1 MKKNGVF
8 VSYSG
13 RHGEKI
19 AEVLQEV
26 SADAFFVAHRS
37 IEVGEEWEK
46 TIWKNL
52 RAASWFMFVVTGD
65 YNDSHYAQQEL
76 GAAMALRKNI
86 VPLLGSGVKPEDMP
100 GFAKKYQAM
109 ALSPGKDAEKQVEAV
124 LEKIAKQQKER
135 ERKKRKARQSKA
147 PEGRRQHKEERQVV
161 AVEPPTIAQQ
171 QEEKRKQ
178 EAAQK
183 EKSNKDALIVGGG
196 LLLLLAFLS
205 SRS

>member
-1 MKKNGVF
+1 MAMVF

-13 RHGEKI
+13 RDGEE
-19 AEVLQEV
+19 AAAMLQEKFGKNT
-26 SADAFFVAHRS
+26 FFVAHRS
-37 IEVGEEWEK
+37 IEAGEEWEK

-52 RAASWFMFVVTGD
+52 RAAPLFAFVVTNE
-65 YNDSHYAQQEL
+65 YNESHYAQQEL
-76 GAAMALRKNI
+76 GAAMALRKDI
-86 VPLLGSGVKPEDMP
+86 VPLLGNGITPEDIP

-109 ALSPGKDAEKQVEAV
+109 ALSPGKGAEKGVEAV
-124 LEKIAKQQKER
+124 LGKIAKQQKEK

-147 PEGRRQHKEERQVV
+147 PEGKRQQKEVRQVV
-161 AVEPPTIAQQ
+161 EVQPLTMAQQ

>member
-52 RAASWFMFVVTGD
+52 RAASWFVFVVTGD
-65 YNDSHYAQQEL
+65 YNLSHYSQQEL

-86 VPLLGSGVKPEDMP
+86 IPLLGSGATPEDMP

-109 ALSPGKDAEKQVEAV
+109 ALFSDKPPKKQVEAV
-124 LEKIAKQQKER
+124 LSNIAKQQKEEERRKR
-135 ERKKRKARQSKA
+135 EAREKRAARARIKAREPKR
-147 PEGRRQHKEERQVV
+147 EKKDRHL
-161 AVEPPTIAQQ
+161 EPPSA
-171 QEEKRKQ
+171 KN
-178 EAAQK
+178 
-183 EKSNKDALIVGGG
+183 NKDAPAVASG
-196 LLLLLAFLS
+196 LVALLALLS